1 MTTTGIAALAVLL
14 TGACLQ
20 GLTGFGYS
28 MFSLPLLAL
37 FMPVQ
42 EAVPILSMTSIVLN
56 LMVFLHARGST
67 SVKRVL
73 PLLLAGAAGLP
84 IGVYVLGRLDE
95 NFLKGAVGVLVI
107 ISSVLYLS
115 GFRVRVH
122 REKSSMIP
130 VGLVSGV
137 LNGSTT
143 FSGPPVILF
152 LSNQKVPRDAFRGSL
167 AVYFLMLNV
176 LAAPA
181 FLAGGFLTQETA
193 LGAARGLPAVLAGGL
208 LGNRLASR
216 LGEGVFR
223 QWALAALLLLG
234 VFSLLSAVFGGS

>member
-1 MTTTGIAALAVLL
+1 MTDAGVAVFLVLL
-14 TGACLQ
+14 SGACLQ

-28 MFSLPLLAL
+28 MFSLPLLAM

-42 EAVPILSMTSIVLN
+42 EAVPILSMTSIILN

-84 IGVYVLGRLDE
+84 LGVYILGRLDE

-107 ISSVLYLS
+107 LSSVLYLS
-115 GFRVRVH
+115 GFRVRVR
-122 REKSSMIP
+122 REKLSMIP
-130 VGLVSGV
+130 VGLASGI
-137 LNGSTT
+137 LNGATT

-152 LSNQKVPRDAFRGSL
+152 LSNQNVSRDAFRGSL

-181 FLAGGFLTQETA
+181 FLAGGFLTAETA
-193 LGAARGLPAVLAGGL
+193 LRAACSLPAVLAGGL
-208 LGNRLASR
+208 LGSRLASG

-223 QWALAALLLLG
+223 RWALAALLLLG
-234 VFSLLSAVFGGS
+234 VVSLLSAVLGSS